1 MILAN
6 EMKQENTEQSFR
18 DRLYTID
25 ESGKRLWVFAKKPK
39 GVLTTSRNIVGV
51 VLLIFFFAAPFIK
64 VHGEQFLLFDFLN
77 RKFVIFGAQFWPQDF
92 NLFFI
97 AMIAIIVF
105 IILFTATYGRLW
117 CGWACPQTV
126 FMEILFRRIEY
137 WIDGDIHNQKKLE
150 AMPWNATKIFRRSLK
165 HFVFY
170 ALSFVIGNLFLIYI
184 IGSDTWFK
192 LVTDKPSEHIVG
204 LVIMVVFSFVFYFI
218 FSWFRE
224 QVCTI
229 VCPYGRLQGVLL
241 DPSTVVIS
249 YDYKRGEERG
259 LLRKS
264 ENRKELKKGDC
275 IDCHQCVN
283 VCPTGIDVRNGT
295 QLECINCACCIDA
308 CNEMMKSAG
317 FKPGLI
323 RYSSEKM
330 IAEGRPWKFT
340 LRSAAYTLVLVALLS
355 VFSFFLLGR
364 NPVEA
369 TVMRSP
375 GTLFQ
380 DMGEGKILNLYDLKI
395 VNKTATDLPVEIRI
409 LSHKGEVKIIG
420 KDPVIQKQ
428 SVGET
433 VFFIILDKNDVPQGK
448 TGVMLGIYSGG
459 KKLDETKATFFGP
472 EKQK

>member
-1 MILAN
+1 
-6 EMKQENTEQSFR
+6 MKPTDTQPDFR

-39 GVLTTSRNIVGV
+39 GLLTSWRNITGII
-51 VLLIFFFAAPFIK
+51 LLAFFFTAPFIK
-64 VHGEQFLLFDFLN
+64 VKGEPFLLFDFLN

-97 AMIAIIVF
+97 AMIAMIVF
-105 IILFTATYGRLW
+105 IILFTATYGRIW

-126 FMEILFRRIEY
+126 FMEILFRRVEY
-137 WIDGDIHNQKKLE
+137 WIDGDLHRQKELD
-150 AMPWNATKIFRRSLK
+150 AMPWNGKKIFKRSLK
-165 HFVFY
+165 HIVFY
-170 ALSFVIGNLFLIYI
+170 IISFVIGNLFLLYL
-184 IGSDTWFK
+184 IGSESWFR
-192 LVTDKPSEHIVG
+192 LITDSPSSHIAG
-204 LVIMVVFSFVFYFI
+204 LAIMLVFSFVFYFI

-259 LLRKS
+259 PLRKS
-264 ENRKELKKGDC
+264 ENRTESGKGDC
-275 IDCHQCVN
+275 IDCRQCVS
-283 VCPTGIDVRNGT
+283 VCPTGIDIRNGT

-308 CNEMMKSAG
+308 CNEVMKRTG
-317 FKPGLI
+317 FSTGLI

-340 LRSAAYTLVLVALLS
+340 LRSAGYSVVLLALLS
-355 VFSFFLLGR
+355 VFVFFLIGR

-380 DMGEGKILNLYDLKI
+380 DMGEGKIANLYDIKI
-395 VNKTATDLPVEIRI
+395 VNKTTNDLPIEVR
-409 LSHKGEVKIIG
+409 LLRHNGEVKIIG
-420 KDPVIQKQ
+420 KDPVIKKQ
-428 SVGET
+428 TVGEA
-433 VFFIILDKNDVPQGK
+433 VFFIILDKKEIPRGK
-448 TGVMLGIYSGG
+448 MELNIGVFSGE
-459 KKLDETKATFFGP
+459 KLLDETRATFFGP
-472 EKQK
+472 EK